1 VGGRGGG
8 LVGEGE
14 AVAEVLMAVGAFRG
28 GVGGGEGGGWTVGW
42 GGEGEG
48 RRSG

>member
-1 VGGRGGG
+1 
-8 LVGEGE
+8 
-14 AVAEVLMAVGAFRG
+14 MAVGAFRG
-28 GVGGGEGGGWTVGW
+28 GVGGCEGGGWTVRW